1 MIVKSQRA
9 KKAILASLAD
19 EEMVKILDSLMFHS
33 KSINDIY
40 KRNQYCLYYMLSKDQ
55 LATERGTS
63 KSR

>member
-33 KSINDIY
+33 KSINDVIGETNILTY
-40 KRNQYCLYYMLSKDQ
+40 KLQVCCL
-55 LATERGTS
+55 A
-63 KSR
+63 

>member
-33 KSINDIY
+33 KSIKDIIRENNIAY
-40 KRNQYCLYYMLSKDQ
+40 N
-55 LATERGTS
+55 T
-63 KSR
+63 

>member
-33 KSINDIY
+33 KSINDII
-40 KRNQYCLYYMLSKDQ
+40 RETNIFTIFS
-55 LATERGTS
+55 LAKEANIAFFAL
-63 KSR
+63 